1 MSTQEQEVEAR
12 IKREREAKEANQR
25 RNQERL
31 QRLDD
36 IANGADDFKNRE
48 EGVEDIEDRAWND
61 RNEPQPPHDGADDHN
76 PREIV
81 DATED
86 EIDETREAGADDIKT
101 TNGVTYY
108 RLIVNGQERWMTLAQ
123 LRETSSKVTAAD
135 EYLRNAKESAKSIQG
150 LIPSSDE
157 SASVPSGDTRALIA
171 RVIMGEQE
179 AIDELA
185 QVLERRPSV
194 KDVARAVDE
203 RVDGRLTFRD
213 AVNWFEQKYSAE
225 MKDPDLKRY
234 IVTRDAQ
241 LAAENPTMDYKER
254 LTAVGEEARRISG
267 GSPAPL
273 AAPKGRSEKESRKA
287 SVRSVPSAAG
297 RQFDQEDDEDGETYE
312 SAIAQIAKHRGQN
325 RPTIHTKR

>member
-1 MSTQEQEVEAR
+1 MSTQEQETEAR

-61 RNEPQPPHDGADDHN
+61 RNEPQQPHDGADDHN
-76 PREIV
+76 PREIA

-86 EIDETREAGADDIKT
+86 EIDEAREAGADDIKT

-213 AVNWFEQKYSAE
+213 AVSWFEQEYSAE
-225 MKDPDLKRY
+225 MKNPDLKRY

-241 LAAENPTMDYKER
+241 LAAENPTMDFKER
-254 LTAVGEEARRISG
+254 LTAVGEEARRIRG
-267 GSPAPL
+267 GSPAPS

-287 SVRSVPSAAG
+287 SVRSVPAAAG

>member
-61 RNEPQPPHDGADDHN
+61 RNEPTQPHDGADDHD
-76 PREIV
+76 PRDIA
-81 DATED
+81 DATEA
-86 EIDETREAGADDIKT
+86 EIDEAREAGADDIKV
-101 TNGVTYY
+101 TNGITYY
-108 RLIVNGQERWMTLAQ
+108 RLIVNGQERWMTLQQ

-213 AVNWFEQKYSAE
+213 AVAWFEHEYSAE
-225 MKDPDLKRY
+225 MSNPDLKRY

-241 LAAENPTMDYKER
+241 LAAENATMDFKER
-254 LTAVGEEARRISG
+254 LTAVGEEARRIRGVSA
-267 GSPAPL
+267 APS
-273 AAPKGRSEKESRKA
+273 AAPKGRSEKEARKA
-287 SVRSVPSAAG
+287 SVRSVPAAAG
-297 RQFDQEDDEDGETYE
+297 RQFDQEDEEDGETYE